1 MIRKGPEMDVSD
13 LKLLQTIYYI
23 LTSSYSFRRQMSVYE
38 FRSFLIAEL
47 RKQNI
52 RIEIIDEEHPL
63 FSVNKKVIL
72 FFPDSKKDER
82 QIQTIL
88 LEFLITYAKLLY
100 CHPLARCF
108 QAGAITIIITAAAGG
123 MHHHHHHCHRW

>member
-23 LTSSYSFRRQMSVYE
+23 LSSSYSFRRQMSLYE

-52 RIEIIDEEHPL
+52 RIEIIEEEHPL

-72 FFPDSKKDER
+72 FFPDSKKDKR

-88 LEFLITYAKLLY
+88 LEFLISYAKSFLIAY
-100 CHPLARCF
+100 AV
-108 QAGAITIIITAAAGG
+108 QNKNGACDIRVELSDGFVSSQERGI
-123 MHHHHHHCHRW
+123 

>member
-1 MIRKGPEMDVSD
+1 
-13 LKLLQTIYYI
+13 
-23 LTSSYSFRRQMSVYE
+23 MSVYE

-108 QAGAITIIITAAAGG
+108 QAGVITIIITAAAGG
-123 MHHHHHHCHRW
+123 CIITIIMVIAAIITITTAIAGNHGKGW

>member
-52 RIEIIDEEHPL
+52 RIEIINEEHPL

-72 FFPDSKKDER
+72 FFP
-82 QIQTIL
+82 IQKRMNGKFRL
-88 LEFLITYAKLLY
+88 FCLNF
-100 CHPLARCF
+100 
-108 QAGAITIIITAAAGG
+108 
-123 MHHHHHHCHRW
+123 

>member
-1 MIRKGPEMDVSD
+1 MDVSD

-82 QIQTIL
+82 QIKTIL
-88 LEFLITYAKLLY
+88 LEILISYAKSFLIAYAVQNKN
-100 CHPLARCF
+100 
-108 QAGAITIIITAAAGG
+108 GACVIRVELSDGFVSSQERGI
-123 MHHHHHHCHRW
+123 